1 MIGRDVPF
9 WDWPVPLFDRS
20 RCDGCGRCV
29 RVCPNRALSMK
40 NGRVVVSDPLTC
52 DYHGFC
58 ERVCPVQA
66 IRRPLR
72 IVMVE

>member
-1 MIGRDVPF
+1 
-9 WDWPVPLFDRS
+9 
-20 RCDGCGRCV
+20 
-29 RVCPNRALSMK
+29 MK